1 MTSNSQT
8 IIPTAGN
15 SHEKESLATPLHG
28 SVWRRKGRKSLTVTF
43 STEDRTGLV
52 LKIAEMVARHKL
64 RVVRHHGATVDDV
77 ATSLF
82 ILEGSEVDLMQ
93 FEEDFKTLNEVEGE
107 VEGDVLHCPVKQFD
121 IHFVAKDRPK
131 LLRDV
136 SRIFASRGI
145 NMIQLEGFV
154 HIERKPSLKPD
165 AGKKGAHEISWAV
178 FFIRIELLQAHLDQI
193 EEVEADLRA
202 LGEFVEFK
210 DHVFQGFEQRNQDS
224 NESAE
229 PSRGGRTE
237 RDRNRFFSF
246 FDAIAHN

>member
-15 SHEKESLATPLHG
+15 APEKESLATPLHG

-52 LKIAEMVARHKL
+52 LKIADMVARHKL
-64 RVVRHHGATVDDV
+64 RIVRHHGATVDDV

-82 ILEGSEVDLMQ
+82 ILEGSEVDLKQ
-93 FEEDFKTLNEVEGE
+93 FEEDFKSLNEVDGK
-107 VEGDVLHCPVKQFD
+107 VEGDVLHSPVNQFD
-121 IHFVAKDRPK
+121 IHFVAEDRPG

-136 SRIFASRGI
+136 SKVFASRGI
-145 NMIQLEGFV
+145 NMIQLEGFL
-154 HIERKPSLKPD
+154 HIERKPSVKPKT
-165 AGKKGAHEISWAV
+165 GKKGATEISWAV

-193 EEVEADLRA
+193 EEVKAALRE

-210 DHVFQGFEQRNQDS
+210 DHVFQGFEQRNQDR
-224 NESAE
+224 NQLTE
-229 PSRGGRTE
+229 PSHGGRTE

-246 FDAIAHN
+246 FDAIARN